1 MVKGLNFMIPTFS
14 SAGQNYKLTRAVL
27 ALSLTALF
35 AAAPLRAEPKAGLPA
50 FAVSNGAPLLS
61 QAAATGAV
69 VGQGGNYAVRLE
81 DGRLIWF
88 LNNVMA
94 GELKPDGQGEV
105 WSILD
110 GAAAFSAAVS
120 TGAPAPFLEYLAEE
134 NGLPLPL
141 LAGGPGESQARRFWP
156 RSGFCSGGKCWVFY
170 SIMNNY
176 GSDPYD
182 YFRVGQGV
190 AVSEKP
196 EGTYRKVRVG
206 GRNSFWN
213 DIEPA
218 FGSALL
224 QDEDGW
230 VYVYGRAITAPG
242 EYGAALARVKPP
254 QLDAPEK
261 YSYYS
266 VDAASGSWTGDV
278 GEASVVLD
286 AMPEDFSVSY
296 NEFLK
301 SYLAVYMD
309 AEAGIVYARQAR
321 YPWGPWG
328 PAEKLLACA
337 QEDYCYGAKEQP
349 ALALAGG
356 KKIALTV
363 EKKNAPY
370 LYELAFE

>member
-1 MVKGLNFMIPTFS
+1 MIPSRSWPGQNNIINRAAAALLLAAF
-14 SAGQNYKLTRAVL
+14 SAG
-27 ALSLTALF
+27 
-35 AAAPLRAEPKAGLPA
+35 AASCAEPKAGLPA
-50 FAVSNGAPLLS
+50 FEVSGGLALLS
-61 QAAATGAV
+61 QAAVTGTV
-69 VGQGGNYAVRLE
+69 VGQGGNYAAALE
-81 DGRLIWF
+81 DGRLVWF
-88 LNNVMA
+88 LNNVMS
-94 GELKPDGQGEV
+94 GERKPDGQGEV

-110 GAAAFSAAVS
+110 GGAAFSAKPS
-120 TGAPAPFLEYLAEE
+120 TGAPAPVLKYLAEE

-141 LAGGPGESQARRFWP
+141 LAGDPGEYSQARRFWP
-156 RSGFCSGGKCWVFY
+156 RSGFCDKGKCRVFY

-176 GSDPYD
+176 GADPYD

-196 EGTYRKVRVG
+196 EGPYRKVRVG

-224 QDEDGW
+224 DDEDGW
-230 VYVYGRAITAPG
+230 LYVYGRAVTGPG
-242 EYGAALARVKPP
+242 EYGAALARVKPE
-254 QLDAPEK
+254 QAEAPEK

-278 GEASVVLD
+278 SEASIVLD
-286 AMPEDFSVSY
+286 AMPDDFSVSY

-301 SYLAVYMD
+301 SYLAVFMD
-309 AEAGIVYARQAR
+309 AEAGIVYARQAH

-328 PAEKLLACA
+328 PAEKLLACGE
-337 QEDYCYGAKEQP
+337 EDYCYGAKEQP
-349 ALALAGG
+349 ALARAGG
-356 KKIALTV
+356 KEITLTI

-370 LYELAFE
+370 LYEISFE